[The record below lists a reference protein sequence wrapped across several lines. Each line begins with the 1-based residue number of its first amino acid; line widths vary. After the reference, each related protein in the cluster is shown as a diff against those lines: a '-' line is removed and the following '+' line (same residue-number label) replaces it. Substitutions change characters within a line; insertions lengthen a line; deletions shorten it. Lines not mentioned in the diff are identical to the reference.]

1 MVRVRG
7 VVCVAFAAGSI
18 GAGLMNAKPAQ
29 KVVVEEYVA
38 PTTTSTT
45 GALRV
50 VEVAVVPVTTTVPA
64 TITPPPTTAKPRPKA
79 AAAKPKPAGD
89 AIGDTNKQDT
99 RPIPKALGLPLG
111 SPYVGAYVGPLIEG
125 FARYEGQSTCDPTP
139 KSGTL
144 ALRDVLL
151 ARYPSTKSLG
161 ISRNCDVGGQSE
173 HKEGRAFDWA
183 VDIHDAADV
192 AAVKDFLDA
201 LFATDA
207 EGHRYALARR
217 MGIMYVIWNQ
227 QIWGAYSAKDGWRSY
242 DGANPHTDH
251 IHISMSWEGGLGK
264 TSFWSGTIFEGLP
277 DLFKPKPTTTTTQK
291 SRTDCRRHCPSTTTS
306 PTSSTSTTST
316 TSTSIATTTTEVV

>member
-7 VVCVAFAAGSI
+7 VLCVAFAAGSV
-18 GAGLMNAKPAQ
+18 GAGLVGAQPEQ
-29 KVVVEEYVA
+29 KVVFEEYVP
-38 PTTTSTT
+38 PTTTTLPT
-45 GALRV
+45 RV
-50 VEVAVVPVTTTVPA
+50 VEVAMAEVTTSTA
-64 TITPPPTTAKPRPKA
+64 STLPPTTARPRVK

-89 AIGDTNKQDT
+89 GIGDTNKKDT

-111 SPYVGAYVGPLIEG
+111 SPYVGAYTGPLIEG

-207 EGHRYALARR
+207 LGRPYALARR

-227 QIWGAYSAKDGWRSY
+227 QIWGAYSPKDGWRTY

-277 DLFKPKPTTTTTQK
+277 DLYKPKPTTTTTQ
-291 SRTDCRRHCPSTTTS
+291 RRGDNCRRRCPSTTTS
-306 PTSSTSTTST
+306 SSTPSSTSSTSTTST
-316 TSTSIATTTTEVV
+316 TVVETVSTTSL

>member
-1 MVRVRG
+1 MV
-7 VVCVAFAAGSI
+7 
-18 GAGLMNAKPAQ
+18 GARPERTTIA
-29 KVVVEEYVA
+29 EYV
-38 PTTTSTT
+38 PPPTTSTST
-45 GALRV
+45 TLRAI
-50 VEVAVVPVTTTVPA
+50 EVAIAEITTTTVTTT
-64 TITPPPTTAKPRPKA
+64 PPTTAKPRVKA
-79 AAAKPKPAGD
+79 AAQPKPKPAGD
-89 AIGDTNKQDT
+89 GLHDENKKDT
-99 RPIPKALGLPLG
+99 RPIPKPVGLPLG
-111 SPYVGAYVGPLIEG
+111 SPFVGAYSGPDIEG

-139 KSGTL
+139 KSGTV

-183 VDIHDAADV
+183 VDIHDEADV
-192 AAVKDFLDA
+192 AAVTDFLNA

-227 QIWGAYSAKDGWRSY
+227 QIWGAYSAKDGWRAY

-277 DLFKPKPTTTTTQK
+277 DWFKPKPTTTTTTRPPR
-291 SRTDCRRHCPSTTTS
+291 RTTTTS
-306 PTSSTSTTST
+306 STTSSTSSSTTST
-316 TSTSIATTTTEVV
+316 TPTTVDGPTTSTSLHARYRRDK